1 MAPRSIW
8 TGLISFGLVNVP
20 VKMYSAIDE
29 QDIHFHYV
37 HTKDDSPIGYEKV
50 CKLEDKPVPDD
61 EIVKAYET
69 KNGDYVYMEDED
81 FEAAE
86 EKGPR
91 TIEVLDFVPYEDIDP
106 IYFERTYYLGPGDNA
121 DKPYTLLLR
130 AMETT
135 ELAGIVK
142 YVMRNKQHLGC
153 LRIIDDVITLEKMFF
168 ADEIRSADAAKPS
181 RASVPANQVEL
192 AVSLIENFTS
202 KWDPDKY
209 EDTYRDRLLEVIKAK
224 SKGKEVHPKQEPAD
238 DEPADLMAALRASIE
253 QSQRGRRTQAR
264 PKSSNS
270 LSELSK
276 EELLDRASRAEIS
289 GRSKMSKQQLVRA
302 LERAA

>member
-8 TGLISFGLVNVP
+8 SGLISFGLVNVP

-50 CKLEDKPVPDD
+50 CKLEDKPVSDD

-69 KNGDYVYMEDED
+69 KNGEYVYMEDED

-86 EKGPR
+86 ERGPR
-91 TIEVLDFVPYEDIDP
+91 TIDVLDFVPYEDIDP

-121 DKPYTLLLR
+121 EKPYTLLLR
-130 AMETT
+130 AMEKT
-135 ELAGIVK
+135 ELAGIAK

-153 LRIIDDVITLEKMFF
+153 LRILDGVITLEKMFF
-168 ADEIRSADAAKPS
+168 ADEIRPADAARPS

-192 AVSLIENFTS
+192 AVNLIENFTS
-202 KWDPDKY
+202 KWDPGKY

-224 SKGKEVHPKQEPAD
+224 SKGQNVHAKQEPAD
-238 DEPADLMAALRASIE
+238 EEPVDLMAALRASIE
-253 QSQRGRRTQAR
+253 RSQKGRKKTTHSR
-264 PKSSNS
+264 SSNA

-276 EELLDRASRAEIS
+276 EELLKRASRAEIS
-289 GRSKMSKQQLVRA
+289 GRTKMTKQQLVRA